1 MGRKEELLR
10 EPGRQ
15 EGNQEKEVFLKLRKA
30 EILRKKGSKLS
41 VQPYKYLFCCF
52 SMPNAVLD
60 CRTTNINK
68 LSFLAGRS

>member
-1 MGRKEELLR
+1 MR

-30 EILRKKGSKLS
+30 EILRKTCSKLS
-41 VQPYKYLFCCF
+41 VQPYKYLLCCS
-52 SMPNAVLD
+52 SMPNTILD
-60 CRTTNINK
+60 YRTTNINK